1 METSTTIVNG
11 VTVLTL
17 VGRMDATTVTTF
29 EDACRA
35 CLEGGAQRVAI
46 DMSGIA
52 YVSSAGLRGI
62 LVMQKLAKKQQIKL
76 VFFGLQDVVL
86 QVFSISGF
94 NSILSLHSSMD
105 AAVAALQ

>member
-1 METSTTIVNG
+1 METSTKNIQG
-11 VTVLTL
+11 VTVLSL

-29 EDACRA
+29 EEACRA
-35 CLEGGAQRVAI
+35 CLESGTLRVAV

-62 LVMQKLAKKQQIKL
+62 LVMQKLAKKQQVKL
-76 VFFGLQDVVL
+76 VFLGLQDVVA

-94 NSILSLHSSMD
+94 NSILSLHPSLD
-105 AAVAALQ
+105 AALAALQ